1 MMMYA
6 IPLAISSLSLVLSI
20 FNVVFDFAGKMSEA
34 ECEKRIAEAIQA
46 RCARDTEIK
55 RKQADDQH
63 KEKLAD
69 IEKQYQAKVAAT
81 PHQDTQHTLWK
92 QTQISSA
99 GSTYTLALQALNQSS
114 LGILETELQCYRQ
127 KLERIYQIMNGKTA
141 ILEQGDQHMAMAI
154 RLQKAKADSIKAI
167 NDKYIEDLERLNQ
180 ELRGTPA
187 KPAAMDGVMPVPAVP
202 AVPPLTPTEYTAKKD
217 QLTADF
223 NLLLQAASN

>member
-63 KEKLAD
+63 KQKLAD

-167 NDKYIEDLERLNQ
+167 NDKYIEDLEQLNQ

-187 KPAAMDGVMPVPAVP
+187 ILSPVPVPAVLPLSP
-202 AVPPLTPTEYTAKKD
+202 AQYTAKKD

-223 NLLLQAASN
+223 NSLLQAASN